1 MALPDGSLAGVQVA
15 ATAIAQV
22 DGEKGEAR
30 VRGYLLQ
37 ELARKLRYEE
47 VAFLVLRGER
57 PSPVELER
65 FRSDLARGAA
75 QCPLPRAGEGE
86 GLFGPVSEAEAL
98 VAALALIAAGP
109 KEAPELL
116 LGRFPDACAAAAGRP
131 KPDPG
136 ASYAR
141 RSLAALGATRA
152 DAAAERALE
161 VLLSLES
168 EHGISAS
175 SFAARVAASSGG
187 SLASAMAAG
196 AAALG
201 GPRHGGATAQARELL
216 RAAAASG
223 DPRRFVREHP
233 GPVPGFGH
241 RVYKVPDPRVPPLRE
256 ALATLGKVPLLAVAE
271 AIEAELLPKLA
282 PKRVYPNVD
291 FYGAVLLDALGVPPT
306 SFVAAFALGVAP
318 GWLAH
323 AMEQQASGR
332 LVRPDSAYVGPPPR
346 DL

>member
-15 ATAIAQV
+15 ATSIAWV
-22 DGEKGEAR
+22 DGENGEAR

-37 ELARKLRYEE
+37 DLARKLRYEE
-47 VAFLVLRGER
+47 VAFVVLRGER
-57 PSPVELER
+57 PAAAELEHFRSELER
-65 FRSDLARGAA
+65 GAKTATVPARVAA
-75 QCPLPRAGEGE
+75 A
-86 GLFGPVSEAEAL
+86 SEPEAL
-98 VAALALIAAGP
+98 VAALALIGSAP
-109 KEAPELL
+109 KEPVELL

-141 RSLAALGATRA
+141 RALLALGATRL

-223 DPRRFVREHP
+223 DPRRFVREHS

-241 RVYKVPDPRVPPLRE
+241 RVYKVPDPRVPPLHE
-256 ALATLGKVPLLAVAE
+256 ALATLRNAPLLATAE

-306 SFVAAFALGVAP
+306 SFVAAFALGVAC

-323 AMEQQASGR
+323 AVEQQASGR
-332 LVRPDSAYVGPPPR
+332 LVRPDSAYIGPPSR
-346 DL
+346 EL

>member
-1 MALPDGSLAGVQVA
+1 MALPDGSLAGVQAA
-15 ATAIAQV
+15 ATAIAWV

-30 VRGYLLQ
+30 VRGYPLPD
-37 ELARKLRYEE
+37 LARRLRYEE
-47 VAFLVLRGER
+47 VAFLVLHGER
-57 PSPVELER
+57 PSAAELER
-65 FRSDLARGAA
+65 FRSDLARGAKTA
-75 QCPLPRAGEGE
+75 TLPARVAAA
-86 GLFGPVSEAEAL
+86 SEPEAL
-98 VAALALIAAGP
+98 VAALALIGSGP
-109 KEAPELL
+109 NEAPELL
-116 LGRFPDACAAAAGRP
+116 LGRFPDASAAAAGRP
-131 KPDPG
+131 KPNPD

-141 RSLAALGATRA
+141 RSLAALGATRL

-187 SLASAMAAG
+187 SLASAMAAA

-223 DPRRFVREHP
+223 DPRRYVREHK

-241 RVYKVPDPRVPPLRE
+241 RVYKAPDPRLPPLRE
-256 ALATLGKVPLLAVAE
+256 ALATLGTVPLLAAAE
-271 AIEAELLPKLA
+271 AIEAELLPRLA

-291 FYGAVLLDALGVPPT
+291 FYGAVLLDALGVPPS

-332 LVRPDSAYVGPPPR
+332 LVRPDSAYVGPPSR
-346 DL
+346 EL